1 MSPAASLTMTP
12 VGDWLA
18 ASLGTGSRLTFWPVP
33 EALPIVTE
41 YSPVLPVLAFSADG
55 CWLAAAWPAG
65 GQIRGQGTTIRL
77 LPLPGCSAQETWTL
91 DGIEGRWQAIAFEPR
106 GRYLVAAGDVVPVGK
121 GRVYVVPLDG
131 RPPRRLPGF
140 PEGGL
145 RGAAVS
151 PSGRRVASGWGWG
164 PGERTLHVWDVET
177 GESRRLELP
186 PPAGPA
192 GEDWGVQ
199 SLSFVGES
207 VLLTAGAGGIR
218 RWDLESGF
226 SEPVVESR
234 VDAAAGMAASADG
247 RTVILLEDLMG
258 MTGQCGP
265 VQLVRPGDGAT
276 RELTEF
282 GDYIGSMAL
291 DPSGTV
297 AATGDTEGV
306 LRVGRV
312 DGGEPH
318 LLFGHEG
325 AIRYVALSPDRRWVA
340 SAGEDGTLR
349 IWPMP
354 DLDRP
359 PIHTLPH
366 DELMATLRS
375 LTNIRVVRDPESPR
389 GWKVALDPFPGWAV
403 RPEW

>member
-1 MSPAASLTMTP
+1 
-12 VGDWLA
+12 
-18 ASLGTGSRLTFWPVP
+18 
-33 EALPIVTE
+33 
-41 YSPVLPVLAFSADG
+41 
-55 CWLAAAWPAG
+55 
-65 GQIRGQGTTIRL
+65 
-77 LPLPGCSAQETWTL
+77 
-91 DGIEGRWQAIAFEPR
+91 
-106 GRYLVAAGDVVPVGK
+106 
-121 GRVYVVPLDG
+121 
-131 RPPRRLPGF
+131 
-140 PEGGL
+140 
-145 RGAAVS
+145 
-151 PSGRRVASGWGWG
+151 
-164 PGERTLHVWDVET
+164 VWDVET

-192 GEDWGVQ
+192 GEEWGLQ
-199 SLSFVGES
+199 SFSFVGES

-218 RWDLESGF
+218 RWDLESGR
-226 SEPVVESR
+226 SEPIAEST

-247 RTVILLEDLMG
+247 RTVILFEDLMG
-258 MTGQCGP
+258 MTGQCDP

-282 GDYIGSMAL
+282 GDCIGSMAL
-291 DPSGTV
+291 DPSGAV

-312 DGGEPH
+312 DGGDPH

-325 AIRYVALSPDRRWVA
+325 AIRYVALSPDHRWVA

-359 PIHTLPH
+359 PIHTLSH

-403 RPEW
+403 PPEW